1 MKKTLGTCQQILINS
16 WNVFPVKLRLYKL
29 YWPEKAI
36 KIQCKGLIRVKR
48 KLSLLLSLIFIFMLA
63 TPVWGMTASMD
74 KGLENAIKI
83 AKTKFAI
90 PDDYKFTS
98 SIGTSGGKQVYRL
111 SWDSKDT
118 INSTSIYVCIDEN
131 GMITEYN
138 KYSRDDYKTD
148 RKNCR
153 N

>member
-1 MKKTLGTCQQILINS
+1 
-16 WNVFPVKLRLYKL
+16 
-29 YWPEKAI
+29 
-36 KIQCKGLIRVKR
+36 
-48 KLSLLLSLIFIFMLA
+48 MLT
-63 TPVWGMTASMD
+63 TPVWGMTTSMD

-90 PDDYKFTS
+90 PDDYKFNS

-118 INSTSIYVCIDEN
+118 INSTSILCIDEN

-138 KYSRDDYKTD
+138 KHRDDYKRRTS
-148 RKNCR
+148 CR
-153 N
+153 S